1 MRDPMLALR
10 NAMFPALQVLP
21 WPALLLDEAGCVVCA
36 NPAMENRGVASGSG
50 RSLRELLPEYA
61 AALRGDPPR
70 HAQEAVVTRKTGEET
85 VHERLWLRP
94 TLAGALLIVTDET
107 RRHQLETENAQTVRL
122 ASLGFLLAGVSHEI
136 SNPLSAI
143 YSMLQLV
150 KNDALQSPQMLR
162 KGLDSISA
170 NVQRVLEIARKL
182 NSFARVDA
190 QSRRPA
196 AVDEVI
202 EEALI
207 LVRHEPWF
215 NEVAIE
221 HHKDPAALVLC
232 HAGELQQVFF
242 NVLGNAVQAMEGN
255 GRILITTRRIES
267 RRVEVM
273 IQDDGPG
280 IRPEHIGKLFQPF
293 FSTKPAGQNTGLGL
307 TISDELVR
315 EHDGVMRAESTYGK
329 GARFYVELPLWSR
342 AR

>member
-1 MRDPMLALR
+1 MRDQMLALR

-21 WPALLLDEAGCVVCA
+21 WPALLLDETGCVVCA
-36 NPAMENRGVASGSG
+36 NPAMENRGVASGGG
-50 RSLRELLPEYA
+50 RSLKELLPEYA
-61 AALRGDPPR
+61 AALRGDPPTG
-70 HAQEAVVTRKTGEET
+70 AQEALVTRKTGEES

-107 RRHQLETENAQTVRL
+107 RQHQLETENAQTVRL

-190 QSRRPA
+190 QSRRPG
-196 AVDEVI
+196 AVDEII
-202 EEALI
+202 EEALL

-215 NEVAIE
+215 NQVAIE

-255 GRILITTRRIES
+255 GRILITTRRIEG

-293 FSTKPAGQNTGLGL
+293 FSTKPPGQSTGLGL

-315 EHDGVMRAESTYGK
+315 EHGGAMRAESTYGK